1 MTDKRTAKVC
11 VVTINWN
18 GLDDTLEC
26 LRSLE
31 TINYRDYEVVVIDN
45 GSKNGDA
52 DRIAHRFPDVQLI
65 RNPENRGFTGGC
77 NQGIDV
83 ALASSAEYVLL
94 LNNDTIVTADFL
106 TKLVE
111 RYESLPDAGMIS
123 PVILYS
129 DRRRIWFAGAEVR
142 YGIARHLH
150 KGRLYESIDLGSQ
163 PFKTEYVPGT
173 ALLVSTALIRRIGV
187 LNDDYFAYY
196 EDLDWCYRARKA
208 GRYSYVEPRAIIYH
222 KKSGS
227 TGEGGHVR
235 LNKVPAYFVARNGVL
250 FASNLEGRERMIYVI
265 NQFLLKLPLSLM
277 LLVKPQAWGSY
288 VRGLL
293 DGMFSKK
300 TRTIP
305 RRLQL

>member
-1 MTDKRTAKVC
+1 
-11 VVTINWN
+11 
-18 GLDDTLEC
+18 
-26 LRSLE
+26 
-31 TINYRDYEVVVIDN
+31 
-45 GSKNGDA
+45 
-52 DRIAHRFPDVQLI
+52 
-65 RNPENRGFTGGC
+65 
-77 NQGIDV
+77 
-83 ALASSAEYVLL
+83 
-94 LNNDTIVTADFL
+94 
-106 TKLVE
+106 
-111 RYESLPDAGMIS
+111 
-123 PVILYS
+123 
-129 DRRRIWFAGAEVR
+129 
-142 YGIARHLH
+142 
-150 KGRLYESIDLGSQ
+150 
-163 PFKTEYVPGT
+163 
-173 ALLVSTALIRRIGV
+173 
-187 LNDDYFAYY
+187 
-196 EDLDWCYRARKA
+196 
-208 GRYSYVEPRAIIYH
+208 VEPRAIIYH